1 MFRRSDRLRNTF
13 SSSAKVSKPATDG
26 PEVFWIRLHQRCAAR
41 WECIS
46 DRSDRFLGRHICLNL
61 FSTGGISLSGQSTF
75 WSQCGLAKGLAV
87 ESICG
92 LASDKVLL
100 IYPCSLLEHT
110 RRAAPQRSP
119 AAHAG
124 LGWNARPWRSCE
136 IQPCL
141 FWASDLMIHI
151 YSGFWL
157 GSTLLNGC
165 IALRK
170 SSL

>member
-1 MFRRSDRLRNTF
+1 MASGIPCGIVAITKGQTPVFRRSDRLRNTF

-110 RRAAPQRSP
+110 RRAAPQRMP
-119 AAHAG
+119 A
-124 LGWNARPWRSCE
+124 LGGTQDPGDPAKYN
-136 IQPCL
+136 L
-141 FWASDLMIHI
+141 ASFGQVI
-151 YSGFWL
+151 
-157 GSTLLNGC
+157 
-165 IALRK
+165 
-170 SSL
+170 